1 MGLAIVQRVVQVHG
15 GDIHA
20 QNAEGGGLE
29 VHLRLPTAPPAAA
42 TE

>member
-1 MGLAIVQRVVQVHG
+1 MQVHG

-29 VHLRLPTAPPAAA
+29 VRLQLPLAEQHAIA
-42 TE
+42 